1 MRVIIINVILTTLT
15 TITIIIKSP
24 HPGPQGSA
32 PNPLPLP
39 PQVVEEKR
47 ASRRSL
53 RSRRKWNSHDA
64 TAPPMGYDDEEAQYL
79 NQALTNSEK
88 TLPVRASKQSL
99 AAASQHSM
107 TELDRPDSYKHSTGV

>member
-1 MRVIIINVILTTLT
+1 MRVIINIIYIILTTLT
-15 TITIIIKSP
+15 TITIVIKIP
-24 HPGPQGSA
+24 